1 MTYWGNGRNRFQ
13 IEIPVAAIS
22 NLNLGDY
29 ELTSQRKGVRR
40 YSGMTGMSSHRKR
53 HCICRYRTPAIELML
68 KKLTDAEEKRDQYL
82 RDTMEDLF
90 HSFDQQ

>member
-13 IEIPVAAIS
+13 IEIPISAIS

-40 YSGMTGMSSHRKR
+40 YTCTSSRNRDDAITFSDTGQRLLS
-53 HCICRYRTPAIELML
+53 
-68 KKLTDAEEKRDQYL
+68 
-82 RDTMEDLF
+82 
-90 HSFDQQ
+90 